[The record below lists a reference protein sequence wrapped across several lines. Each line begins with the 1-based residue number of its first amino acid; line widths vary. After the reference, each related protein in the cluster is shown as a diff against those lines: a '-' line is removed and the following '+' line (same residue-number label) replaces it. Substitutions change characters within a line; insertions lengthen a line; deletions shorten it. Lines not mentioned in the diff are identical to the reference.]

1 MNQKNPAIS
10 KGADWIL
17 VWLYI
22 ILVCIGVLSIFAA
35 TYKEGDDVVKTF
47 LSLKTD
53 YSRQAL
59 YFIISGIVATFILL
73 TDSKFFTATANLS
86 YAAGIMLMLLVF
98 PFHSDIKGTKSIIK
112 FGGAFQIQPAEL
124 CKLFVNLALA
134 KYLSRVE
141 TDFKKTTSQLIA
153 AAIAVT
159 PAILSIAQSETG
171 LALVYFSFFLV
182 MFREGLP
189 AAILVVG
196 FSLGILVVATLTVP
210 PNILAIALTI
220 VAALTIF
227 FMRRQVKR
235 SKETLVVIVVIW
247 MACVG
252 IQRFAVPFAFKHAF
266 KTYQVERIYSM
277 LGKDV
282 PEEYMKKGAD
292 QEDPEK
298 ALKKKEAGDYNV
310 KQSKIAI
317 GSGGLFGKG
326 LLKGTQT
333 RNGFV
338 PEQRTDFIF
347 CTIGEGF
354 GFTGSFL
361 LLCIYLLLIMRI
373 VTVAERQR
381 SVFSRCYA
389 YGVASVI
396 FFHIAINICM
406 TIGLAPVIGIP
417 LPFISYGGTALLTF
431 TMLLFILVRLDADR
445 QMVLR

>member
-1 MNQKNPAIS
+1 MTQRDPQIS
-10 KGADWIL
+10 KGVDWLL
-17 VWLYI
+17 VWLYLL
-22 ILVCIGVLSIFAA
+22 LVSIGILSIFAT
-35 TYKEGDDVVKTF
+35 TYKEGDSILQGLIGF
-47 LSLKTD
+47 KTD
-53 YSRQAL
+53 YSKQF
-59 YFIISGIVATFILL
+59 YFFIVSIILAVFVLI
-73 TDSKFFTATANLS
+73 TDSKFFTATANIS
-86 YAAGIMLMLLVF
+86 YAIGILLLLLVF

-112 FGGAFQIQPAEL
+112 LGSFNLQPAEM

-134 KYLSRVE
+134 KYLSRIE
-141 TDFKKTTSQLIA
+141 TDFRKTTSQLIA
-153 AAIAVT
+153 AAIALV
-159 PAILSIAQSETG
+159 PALMSIAQSETG

-189 AAILVVG
+189 AIILVIG
-196 FSLGILVVATLTVP
+196 FSFGALVVATLVVQ
-210 PNILAIALTI
+210 PNTLAIALTVI
-220 VAALTIF
+220 AGIAAYIL
-227 FMRRQVKR
+227 RRQIKR
-235 SKETLVVIVVIW
+235 RTEVLVFILVIW
-247 MACVG
+247 GLCVG
-252 IQRFAVPFAFKHAF
+252 VQRFAVPFAFKHVL
-266 KTYQVERIYSM
+266 KPYQVERIFSTI
-277 LGKDV
+277 GKDV
-282 PEEYMKKGAD
+282 PEEYIKGNTLQD
-292 QEDPEK
+292 DPEK
-298 ALKKKEAGDYNV
+298 AQKKKDAGDYNV

-354 GFTGSFL
+354 GFIGSFL
-361 LLCIYLLLIMRI
+361 LLGIYLLLIMRI
-373 VTVAERQR
+373 VTIAERQR

-396 FFHIAINICM
+396 FFHITINICM

-431 TMLLFILVRLDADR
+431 TMLLFILIRLDADR